1 MVTERNT
8 VNPIAN
14 VKGNKEEMCKIRLDN
29 LESVKKILVA
39 REKFKKLQELKR
51 REQVKQEQNDD
62 ILDELED
69 VMAKTTTVVY

>member
-1 MVTERNT
+1 
-8 VNPIAN
+8 
-14 VKGNKEEMCKIRLDN
+14 MCKIRLDN

-62 ILDELED
+62 LLDELED

>member
-1 MVTERNT
+1 MR
-8 VNPIAN
+8 
-14 VKGNKEEMCKIRLDN
+14 KIRLDK

-62 ILDELED
+62 LLDELED
-69 VMAKTTTVVY
+69 VMAKTTTVV